1 MHLDAM
7 IWQQEDSF
15 SWTWD
20 DNAAK
25 LGADAEEWL
34 SRF

>member
-1 MHLDAM
+1 MRLDGM
-7 IWQQEDSF
+7 NSRQEGSF

-25 LGADAEEWL
+25 LGADAEE
-34 SRF
+34 